1 MIKSENVLKVIDVT
15 LAFAFMFAVFIL
27 GKVALYGE
35 QIKAWRMHN
44 EHYLANEF
52 VIKHLAIIAL
62 MAIIATVLFKVRD
75 KITGEDKIDFS
86 IYDKTV
92 GY

>member
-1 MIKSENVLKVIDVT
+1 MIKSENVLKVIDST

-52 VIKHLAIIAL
+52 VFKHIAIIAL